1 MLITNYNCIMHTL
14 YCYNY
19 MYIKTIQDCFLLSF
33 LTSGS
38 IFWSVIKD
46 SVLTSFIR
54 GPLSAYI
61 SSICCSQVWTK
72 KTGKTIYIKDV
83 RPSDKFDNP
92 YLIIPW
98 VTNDN
103 SEHLCEPVSGT
114 CFRVICTLLYLHE
127 HCPYITYY
135 CFCCQSFIIILQKC

>member
-1 MLITNYNCIMHTL
+1 MASLTVFRDFYHNLFFYSCTTRCRSQSLFTFVFGNNISEINVYKQILLDVQLELNVPL
-14 YCYNY
+14 PYAVFA
-19 MYIKTIQDCFLLSF
+19 CFKYRHF
-33 LTSGS
+33 AGR
-38 IFWSVIKD
+38 FKD
-46 SVLTSFIR
+46 F
-54 GPLSAYI
+54 
-61 SSICCSQVWTK
+61 
-72 KTGKTIYIKDV
+72 

-103 SEHLCEPVSGT
+103 SEHLCELVSGT
-114 CFRVICTLLYLHE
+114 CFWVLGTLLYLHD

>member
-1 MLITNYNCIMHTL
+1 MKL
-14 YCYNY
+14 
-19 MYIKTIQDCFLLSF
+19 KE
-33 LTSGS
+33 LTGNETFPAFS
-38 IFWSVIKD
+38 K
-46 SVLTSFIR
+46 L
-54 GPLSAYI
+54 
-61 SSICCSQVWTK
+61 
-72 KTGKTIYIKDV
+72 KDV

-114 CFRVICTLLYLHE
+114 CFRVLCTLLYLHE